1 MTDSRVTSVVN
12 RIIDLFSGAFT
23 ALDAGVS
30 MRDIESLAAFVHHS
44 MDDGRRRYHRS
55 SHLLDLSPG
64 LDPRQ
69 TLAALFHDVVYCQV
83 DGGLTRRAQPILS
96 PLLVIEPD
104 GLSLKPS
111 SAKDRLVA
119 MCLDLFRFK
128 PGQDLPIFDGMN
140 EFLSAVVAVRLLEPH
155 LPVVDLLVIAAM
167 IEATIPFRGKT
178 VDGKDAFV
186 ARAEKLAEVAS
197 SVGVVLS
204 PTEVDGIMRDAVEL
218 ANRDVAS
225 FSAADPSRFL
235 ASTWLLLEESN
246 APLAAVG
253 VYSVRDYREALVRME
268 VSLRDLDT
276 DHVFHHY
283 DNVPNADAL
292 ALLQSATR
300 KNVAFACDYLGV
312 KILGIAIIE
321 ALTLVS
327 GGDCPVSMMLGDI
340 HGYGG
345 KPQRVEDFLPAVS
358 TGAGSKVDPDLMRVL
373 KEGRAWESGA
383 DLNTSPLSAFLYE
396 SLGAER
402 SRSALANAKRMMAG
416 VLSPLD
422 FLRTLDQDLVRGIIE
437 ACAPIAVSRR
447 ARLEALTLEFL
458 D

>member
-1 MTDSRVTSVVN
+1 MADPGVTSVVN

-23 ALDAGVS
+23 ALGAGVS

-64 LDPRQ
+64 LNPHQ

-96 PLLVIEPD
+96 PLLVIESD
-104 GLSLKPS
+104 GFSLKPS

-128 PGQDLPIFDGMN
+128 PGQELPVFDGMN
-140 EFLSAVVAVRLLEPH
+140 EFLSAVVAVRLLDPY
-155 LPVVDLLVIAAM
+155 LPLVDLLVVAAT
-167 IEATIPFRGKT
+167 IEATIPFRGET
-178 VDGKDAFV
+178 VDGKDPFV

-197 SVGVVLS
+197 SVGEELS
-204 PTEVDGIMRDAVEL
+204 PRDVDRIMRDAVEL

-225 FSAADPSRFL
+225 FSEADPGRFL
-235 ASTWLLLEESN
+235 ASTWLLIEESN
-246 APLAAVG
+246 APLSAVG

-268 VSLRDLDT
+268 VSLRDLDP
-276 DHVFHHY
+276 DHVFHCY
-283 DNVPNADAL
+283 DGVPNADSL
-292 ALLQSATR
+292 ASLRSAAR

-312 KILGIAIIE
+312 KILGIVIIE
-321 ALTLVS
+321 ALTLIS

-345 KPQRVEDFLPAVS
+345 KPQRVEDFLPPVS
-358 TGAGSKVDPDLMRVL
+358 TGPGSKVDPDLIRVL
-373 KEGRAWESGA
+373 REGRAWESGA
-383 DLNTSPLSAFLYE
+383 DLNTSPLSAFVYE
-396 SLGAER
+396 SLGEER
-402 SRSALANAKRMMAG
+402 SCSALANVKRMIAE

-437 ACAPIAVSRR
+437 ACVPIAVSRR
-447 ARLEALTLEFL
+447 ARLKALTLEFL

>member
-1 MTDSRVTSVVN
+1 MTDPGVTSVVN
-12 RIIDLFSGAFT
+12 RIIDLFSGAFA
-23 ALDAGVS
+23 ALGAGVS
-30 MRDIESLAAFVHHS
+30 MREIENLAAFIHHS

-64 LDPRQ
+64 LRPHQ
-69 TLAALFHDVVYCQV
+69 TLAVLFHDVVYCQI
-83 DGGLTRRAQPILS
+83 DGGLTRRARPILS
-96 PLLVIEPD
+96 PLLVIESD

-128 PGQDLPIFDGMN
+128 PGQELPVFDGMN
-140 EFLSAVVAVRLLEPH
+140 EFLSAVVAVRLLEPY
-155 LPVVDLLVIAAM
+155 LSLLDLLVVAAT
-167 IEATIPFRGKT
+167 IEATIPFRGET
-178 VDGKDAFV
+178 RDGKDPFV
-186 ARAEKLAEVAS
+186 ARAERLAAVAS
-197 SVGVVLS
+197 SVGEVLS
-204 PTEVDGIMRDAVEL
+204 PAEIDRIMRDAVEV

-225 FSAADPSRFL
+225 FSEADPGRFL
-235 ASTWLLLEESN
+235 ASTWLLIEESN

-268 VSLRDLDT
+268 VSLRELDPE
-276 DHVFHHY
+276 HVFHRH
-283 DNVPNADAL
+283 DGVPNDDVL
-292 ALLQSATR
+292 ASVRAAAR
-300 KNVAFACDYLGV
+300 KNVSFACDYLGV
-312 KILGIAIIE
+312 KILGIVIIE
-321 ALTLVS
+321 ALSLVS

-345 KPQRVEDFLPAVS
+345 RPQRVEDFLPPVS
-358 TGAGSKVDPDLMRVL
+358 RSSGSRVDPDLIRVL

-383 DLNTSPLSAFLYE
+383 DLNTSPLSAFVYE
-396 SLGAER
+396 MLGEER
-402 SRSALANAKRMMAG
+402 SRSALANAKRMMSG

-422 FLRTLDQDLVRGIIE
+422 FLRTLDQELVRAIIE